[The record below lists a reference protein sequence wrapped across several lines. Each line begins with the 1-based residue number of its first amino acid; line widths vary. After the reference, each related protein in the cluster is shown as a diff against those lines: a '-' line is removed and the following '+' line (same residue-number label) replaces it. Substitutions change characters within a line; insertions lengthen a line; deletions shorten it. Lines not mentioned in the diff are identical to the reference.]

1 VEGLDNCVKLMKL
14 AKAGKKNGMLLE
26 GMACEGGCLGGPGTL
41 AALNVA
47 RRALQKF
54 KDDSAFASPTN
65 NELIHHFDP
74 ECITRAKESDHEE
87 EHRVEVAAKVSK
99 LAYEKRKQQEN

>member
-1 VEGLDNCVKLMKL
+1 M
-14 AKAGKKNGMLLE
+14 
-26 GMACEGGCLGGPGTL
+26 
-41 AALNVA
+41 
-47 RRALQKF
+47 
-54 KDDSAFASPTN
+54 
-65 NELIHHFDP
+65 IHHFDP